1 MPALFFANAAVPN
14 DMKQS
19 MQAAAATSMA
29 AARPST
35 QLACQKPF
43 SRIVPSPSAFMS
55 FHTGSCAE
63 KGEGKIEEEKGR
75 KEEFGETGKVG
86 QKYDVKKGG
95 HSSEQKVRRSFSTYD
110 I

>member
-1 MPALFFANAAVPN
+1 
-14 DMKQS
+14 
-19 MQAAAATSMA
+19 
-29 AARPST
+29 
-35 QLACQKPF
+35 
-43 SRIVPSPSAFMS
+43 MS